1 MLYIGADHRGFE
13 LKENLKSY
21 LASSGEEMEDLGN
34 TNYDPDD
41 DFNDPA
47 LAVAR
52 KVAETGGRGVL
63 LCGSGVGMDIVAN
76 KVTGVRA
83 GLGFDAEQVRLAR
96 SHDDINVLVLAADY
110 LDESQAKELVDAF
123 LKTEFS
129 GKERYRRRLE
139 KINQQEAD

>member
-47 LAVAR
+47 LTVAR